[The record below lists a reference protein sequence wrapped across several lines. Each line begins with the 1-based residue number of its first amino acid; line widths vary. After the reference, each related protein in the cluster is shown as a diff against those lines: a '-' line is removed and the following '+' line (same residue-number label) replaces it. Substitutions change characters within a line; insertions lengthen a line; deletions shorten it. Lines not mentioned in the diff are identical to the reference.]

1 MTNGL
6 LFSSIFI
13 KLKLSLS
20 VCFFL
25 KPRGDGSATL
35 TFNRRGSGIFRN
47 LSESW
52 LDSEIPELILVIPTY
67 QIRDYTS
74 CDS

>member
-1 MTNGL
+1 MLKFVMRQDRDFVNQGFVTNGL

-25 KPRGDGSATL
+25 KPRGEGSATL
-35 TFNRRGSGIFRN
+35 NFDRRDSGIFRN
-47 LSESW
+47 LG
-52 LDSEIPELILVIPTY
+52 LIL
-67 QIRDYTS
+67 RFLN
-74 CDS
+74 